1 MQIDWV
7 VSLSQWTDR
16 IAINDNGHKVSYREL
31 VALIGDTQLNLTQT
45 YAGSADTHF
54 RPLVLLVIDN
64 TLQSLV
70 YYLTCLSA
78 QWPVILVNPKL
89 SEDGLNKIIE
99 DFQPNLLLSD
109 ASSKLMCDVKHELA
123 ESLALILMTSGS
135 TGGGKGVAL
144 SSKNINT
151 NTQSICDYLPISHD
165 DITLATM
172 PFSYSY
178 GLSVLQTHLAKGAC
192 VAMTSATVMDKA
204 FWHLIETLPVTSLSG
219 VPHWYDMLVRL
230 RFNRKQLPHL
240 RYFTQ
245 AGGKLSATTIKA
257 LAEFADTNKSQF
269 FRMYGQTE
277 ATARMGWLSPQYAAS
292 KLDGI
297 GRAIPGGLFYLVDE
311 QGNEIHENYV
321 EGELVYQGDNCMLG
335 YVNNIADCTALS
347 ETKRLFTGD
356 IALKDD
362 DGDYRIRGRKKRII
376 KLLGERI
383 SLDGLET
390 LFAEQGVEVKC
401 CGNDAKLYVFCLTGH
416 TEQVAQL
423 AKEYLSFPP
432 AFYELHSIAQWP
444 LLTNGKTD
452 YVNLMTQ
459 ASSQ

>member
-7 VSLSQWTDR
+7 VSLNQWADR
-16 IAINDNGHKVSYREL
+16 IAINDNGNKVSYSKL
-31 VALIGDTQLNLTQT
+31 VSLIRDTQLKIIQKHAHVTDANV
-45 YAGSADTHF
+45 
-54 RPLVLLVIDN
+54 RPLVLLEIDN
-64 TLQSLV
+64 TLQSVV

-89 SEDGLNKIIE
+89 SEDGLNKII
-99 DFQPNLLLSD
+99 DNFKPNLLLSD
-109 ASSKLMCDVKHELA
+109 DSSQQLCDRQHVLA
-123 ESLALILMTSGS
+123 EALTLILMTSGS

-144 SSKNINT
+144 SARNINA
-151 NTQSICDYLPISHD
+151 NTQSICDYLPINHD
-165 DITLATM
+165 DIALATM

-192 VAMTSATVMDKA
+192 VAMTSSSVMDRA
-204 FWHLIETLPVTSLSG
+204 FWHLLETLPVTSLSG

-245 AGGKLSATTIKA
+245 AGGKLSVATIKA
-257 LAEFADTNKSQF
+257 LTEFADTNGSPF
-269 FRMYGQTE
+269 YRMYGQTE
-277 ATARMGWLSPQYAAS
+277 ATARMGWLSPKYAAS
-292 KLDGI
+292 KFDGI
-297 GRAIPGGLFYLVDE
+297 GRAIPGGSFYLVDE
-311 QGNEIHENYV
+311 QGNEIQEDNV
-321 EGELVYQGDNCMLG
+321 EGELVYRGDNCMLG
-335 YVNNIADCTALS
+335 YVNNIYDCAVFNENT
-347 ETKRLFTGD
+347 RLATGD

-376 KLLGERI
+376 KLLGERL

-401 CGNDAKLYVFCLTGH
+401 CGTDTKLYMFCLH
-416 TEQVAQL
+416 SHIEQVAQL
-423 AKEYLSFPP
+423 AKKYLSFPP

-444 LLTNGKTD
+444 FLTNGKTD

-459 ASSQ
+459 ASSR